1 MRLVSAFIRLRE
13 MAFCVNDP
21 GRGLTEME
29 QRYDQQFHEVFEAI
43 RELLTPAGA
52 SKPTNRISPLS
63 HDSAGLTIGPL
74 TSLHEPIT

>member
-1 MRLVSAFIRLRE
+1 
-13 MAFCVNDP
+13 
-21 GRGLTEME
+21 ME

-43 RELLTPAGA
+43 RETYHPARA

-63 HDSAGLTIGPL
+63 RDSACFTIGPL